1 MNKKQFWAT
10 IDRARKAVGGW
21 HGMYEPL
28 QAELSGLD
36 VTDIM
41 TWYLI
46 FEKYRELAYKQKLW
60 AAAAAMMNG
69 CSDDSFDY
77 FRGWLIAQGKDVYLA
92 ALRDPDS
99 LADVEAVKR
108 FAQEVKESK
117 GMTPLKGYYEEP
129 RFEKILVVADYAFQR
144 KTGNVGFYR
153 YVFNS
158 SLLVMTCQA
167 IEREIVYAPDM
178 DVAWFDIDLPPIE
191 IEERLRKLTPKL
203 YQAFHSEETP

>member
-1 MNKKQFWAT
+1 
-10 IDRARKAVGGW
+10 
-21 HGMYEPL
+21 MYEPL
-28 QAELSGLD
+28 QAELSGLEIA
-36 VTDIM
+36 DII

-46 FEKYRELAYKQKLW
+46 FEKYRALAYKQKLC
-60 AAAAAMMNG
+60 AAAAVMMNG

-117 GMTPLKGYYEEP
+117 GMTQLKGYYEEP
-129 RFEKILVVADYAFQR
+129 RFEKIMAVAGYAYRR

-153 YVFNS
+153 YAFNS
-158 SLLVMTCQA
+158 SLPVKTCQA

-178 DVAWFDIDLPPIE
+178 DVVWFDFNLPPIE
-191 IEERLRKLTPKL
+191 IEDRPQKLTPKL
-203 YQAFHSEETP
+203 YQAFHSGEAP

>member
-1 MNKKQFWAT
+1 MNKKQFWAA
-10 IDRARKAVGGW
+10 IDRARKAGGGW

-28 QAELSGLD
+28 QAKLSGLD
-36 VTDIM
+36 VTDII

-46 FEKYRELAYKQKLW
+46 FEKYRAPAYKVKLW
-60 AAAAAMMNG
+60 AAAATMMNG

-129 RFEKILVVADYAFQR
+129 RFEKILAAADHAYQR

-153 YVFNS
+153 HAFNS
-158 SLLVMTCQA
+158 SLPVKTSQATPTSPTPTC
-167 IEREIVYAPDM
+167 P
-178 DVAWFDIDLPPIE
+178 
-191 IEERLRKLTPKL
+191 
-203 YQAFHSEETP
+203 

>member
-10 IDRARKAVGGW
+10 IDRARKAGGGW

-28 QAELSGLD
+28 QAELSRLD
-36 VTDIM
+36 ITDII

-46 FEKYRELAYKQKLW
+46 FEKYRGLAYKQKLW
-60 AAAAAMMNG
+60 AAAATIMNG

-77 FRGWLIAQGKDVYLA
+77 FRGWLIAQGEDVYLA

-99 LADVEAVKR
+99 LAGVEAVKR
-108 FAQEVKESK
+108 FAQEVKESG

-129 RFEKILVVADYAFQR
+129 RFEEILAVADYAFQR

-158 SLLVMTCQA
+158 SLTVMTGQA
-167 IEREIVYAPDM
+167 IEREIVYAPDI
-178 DVAWFDIDLPPIE
+178 DVAWFDPPSE
-191 IEERLRKLTPKL
+191 IKERLQKLTPKL
-203 YQAFHSEETP
+203 YQAFHSEEAP